1 MGLRAKG
8 VLPDTPFRGPWCFAH
23 WESGRYDVHKP
34 FPGDTQCFAG

>member
-1 MGLRAKG
+1 MNFRAKG

-23 WESGRYDVHKP
+23 RESGRYDVHKP